1 MSARTLGPFI
11 CCVCDRVIA
20 DDADGGRN
28 PDPFPG
34 EQCCKQCDRQ
44 YVLPIRVAMHAPDA
58 TVEIIEEMMLAA
70 WTSANPE
77 RAMKVA
83 RGEDSETR
91 H

>member
-1 MSARTLGPFI
+1 MSARSFGPFI
-11 CCVCDRVIA
+11 CCICDRVIT

-44 YVLPIRVAMHAPDA
+44 YVLPIRVAMYDADA
-58 TVEIIEEMMLAA
+58 TVEKIEEMMAVA
-70 WTSANPE
+70 RTIANPE

-83 RGEDSETR
+83 KGEDDETL